1 MTVGP
6 PFPELWPLWEALVRA
21 GRPYKD
27 HVPFVLE
34 PESGVLDKAE
44 SRHAR
49 SHHLPDRTVEWSDAR
64 SRPRGHLGGRRA

>member
-6 PFPELWPLWEALVRA
+6 PFPELRPLWEALIRA
-21 GRPYKD
+21 GQPYKD

-34 PESGVLDKAE
+34 PESSLLDKAE

-49 SHHLPDRTVEWSDAR
+49 PDNLSSRPVGWSDGRTVH
-64 SRPRGHLGGRRA
+64 RGHLGGRSR